1 MKTMKETN
9 DIEKNIES
17 LERELRAMGEP
28 YSTDMPSDEYFAD
41 FQSRLM
47 NRIASEQVTI
57 APKKTVSAVSSPMRI
72 TALIGVMV
80 LVVAGFFYFNQPNA
94 IVENPIIQPVVTEA
108 PKAIDNEALYDVNV
122 KQTKP
127 EVKQSRQSMQDTN
140 LPKVTEAPKA
150 PEVAKAARPRQD
162 DLQNA
167 PANFESMDEL
177 SVGDPEA
184 PVTYDKLSVD
194 ELESVLEILE
204 TNDFESE
211 RNEK

>member
-28 YSTDMPSDEYFAD
+28 YSKDMPTDAYFAD

-47 NRIASEQVTI
+47 DRIASEQVVT
-57 APKKTVSAVSSPMRI
+57 APKKIVSPVSSPMRI
-72 TALIGVMV
+72 AALVGAIV
-80 LVVAGFFYFNQPNA
+80 LVVAGFFFFRQPNNV
-94 IVENPIIQPVVTEA
+94 VEPPTTQPSATEA
-108 PKAIDNEALYDVNV
+108 PKRVDNEALYDVGA

-127 EVKQSRQSMQDTN
+127 EVKQNSQLAQDTN
-140 LPKVTEAPKA
+140 LPKVTEATKR
-150 PEVAKAARPRQD
+150 PEVAKAAKAQPVNV
-162 DLQNA
+162 QNA
-167 PANFESMDEL
+167 SANFESLDEL
-177 SVGDPEA
+177 SVGDPES

-194 ELESVLEILE
+194 ELESVLKILE
-204 TNDFESE
+204 TNDFGSE

>member
-1 MKTMKETN
+1 MKETN

-28 YSTDMPSDEYFAD
+28 YSKDMPGDAYFAD

-47 NRIASEQVTI
+47 NRIASEQV
-57 APKKTVSAVSSPMRI
+57 ADVPKKSASPVSSPMRI
-72 TALIGVMV
+72 TALVGLVV
-80 LVVAGFFYFNQPNA
+80 LVVAGFFFFSQPNN
-94 IVENPIIQPVVTEA
+94 IVEPPTTQPSVTEA
-108 PKAIDNEALYDVNV
+108 PKRVDNEALYDVGA

-127 EVKQSRQSMQDTN
+127 EVKQNSQQVQDTN
-140 LPKVTEAPKA
+140 LPKVTEATKR
-150 PEVAKAARPRQD
+150 PEVAKTPRPQPVNV
-162 DLQNA
+162 QNA
-167 PANFESMDEL
+167 PANFENLDEL

-194 ELESVLEILE
+194 ELESVLNILE
-204 TNDFESE
+204 TNDFGSE